1 VLSGVGKF
9 REEFEAYIAK
19 SEHPEFGLAASED
32 VTNKVAERTAA
43 GIHS

>member
-1 VLSGVGKF
+1 VLSGVTKF

-19 SEHPEFGLAASED
+19 SNHPNFALAAPED

-43 GIHS
+43 GIH